1 MERMSAPYLTLMTE
15 DAPVLATLGYP
26 FQKRTSTMALVL
38 ATWHICSQNL
48 FFSKNGCAK

>member
-26 FQKRTSTMALVL
+26 FQKRTSTMALPVPFL
-38 ATWHICSQNL
+38 RLIISDRQE
-48 FFSKNGCAK
+48 